1 MFRKMFANT
10 LYVRVRKN
18 AFRVRYIEG
27 RIERELAARHSFTT
41 TRLLVG
47 QFREAAALLGE
58 GVGAMGRRG
67 LVRPVVV
74 LYPMDMVEGG
84 LSEVEERVLVEL
96 AKSLGARKV
105 LLHLGPVLTDPQV
118 LSLIEGKVDRA

>member
-10 LYVRVRKN
+10 LYIQVRKN
-18 AFRVRYIEG
+18 AFRVRHVEG
-27 RIERELAARHSFTT
+27 RKERELAARHPFTT

-58 GVGAMGRRG
+58 GVGAMGSRG

-74 LYPMDMVEGG
+74 LHPMDMVEGG
-84 LSEVEERVLVEL
+84 LSEVEERLLVEL
-96 AKSLGARKV
+96 AKSIGARKV

-118 LSLIEGKVDRA
+118 LSLIEGKGDLA

>member
-10 LYVRVRKN
+10 LYIQVRKN
-18 AFRVRYIEG
+18 AFRVRHVEG
-27 RIERELAARHSFTT
+27 RKERELAARHPFTT

-58 GVGAMGRRG
+58 GVGAMGSRG

-74 LYPMDMVEGG
+74 LHPMDMVEGG

-96 AKSLGARKV
+96 AKSIGARKV

-118 LSLIEGKVDRA
+118 LSLIEGKGDLA

>member
-1 MFRKMFANT
+1 
-10 LYVRVRKN
+10 
-18 AFRVRYIEG
+18 
-27 RIERELAARHSFTT
+27 
-41 TRLLVG
+41 
-47 QFREAAALLGE
+47 
-58 GVGAMGRRG
+58 MGRRG

>member
-10 LYVRVRKN
+10 FYVRVRKN

-27 RIERELAARHSFTT
+27 RIERELATRHPFTT

-47 QFREAAALLGE
+47 QFREAAVLLGE

-74 LYPMDMVEGG
+74 LHPMDMVEGG